1 MKALS
6 FLKKTGGSLSYYFMA
21 CNDNDNGYDVD
32 KISISYLEIIIEA
45 LKDEVVLHVD
55 DNDALFT

>member
-21 CNDNDNGYDVD
+21 CNDHYGYDVD